1 MCQFMLK
8 NNCLFHN
15 SSTTQHRYYV
25 PFSLFINI
33 HLISFLGPLGPV
45 FSDKIKIMQLQLL
58 SMAESIPVDLLST
71 ILTAMSE
78 TIYRN
83 SVQNM
88 FKDSEQDM
96 FKDMKKDDSVEKQ
109 FSAILEEEEEEHVI
123 EEPIKSEEV
132 VENSSNYEVHTTVQ
146 ETTYSTD
153 DDVKLKEFIQME
165 LAAAEFENTLNSDKS
180 IDEPSSVDATE
191 AIVESISENRAVIFE
206 KSSSPENIVEEVA
219 ETIEILQTSEPVM
232 EVIEEVIEEIKQEVV
247 EDISIIEEVD
257 EIADTNKDEVP
268 NQDQIKEEIKEIQDI
283 AFIEQQELKEKEPP
297 KEIVEEPSVEVKP
310 EIVENSSEKH
320 EYTVQEKAHDLE
332 TFHDAAL
339 ETNIRE
345 LVPVSR
351 LKRFQKKFE
360 DNSVFVS
367 IKVKK
372 SDEKIKEPE
381 VIENVPIIQ
390 EVLEAYKK
398 HAAEQEAIIQE
409 ALIKQIV
416 QEEIVEDEETVIDE
430 IPNEIPIEESVIEIN
445 EPNEVTV
452 ELTFPNSNETNKDV
466 MEDSM
471 SSSYT
476 SDLSDKVNDVV
487 FLQPKIKDNVDFYE
501 NYAMDFNKN
510 IDSANDF
517 MKNKSINQR
526 LFNQQKVKTLDQ
538 SWQQLCE
545 NQKKVYK

>member
-1 MCQFMLK
+1 
-8 NNCLFHN
+8 
-15 SSTTQHRYYV
+15 
-25 PFSLFINI
+25 
-33 HLISFLGPLGPV
+33 
-45 FSDKIKIMQLQLL
+45 MQLQLL
-58 SMAESIPVDLLST
+58 SMAEAIPVDLLST

-109 FSAILEEEEEEHVI
+109 FSAILEEDEDENVI
-123 EEPIKSEEV
+123 EESIQCEEV
-132 VENSSNYEVHTTVQ
+132 VESSSNYEVHTTVQ
-146 ETTYSTD
+146 ETTYSTKED
-153 DDVKLKEFIQME
+153 DKVILNE
-165 LAAAEFENTLNSDKS
+165 LATEESANICES

-191 AIVESISENRAVIFE
+191 AIVESISEDRSTIFE
-206 KSSSPENIVEEVA
+206 KSSSPENIEEEVV
-219 ETIEILQTSEPVM
+219 ETIDIIQDSEPVM
-232 EVIEEVIEEIKQEVV
+232 EEIKQEVV
-247 EDISIIEEVD
+247 VEENSIIEEVVED
-257 EIADTNKDEVP
+257 ITETNKDEVP
-268 NQDQIKEEIKEIQDI
+268 NQDQIKEEIEEIKDVVI
-283 AFIEQQELKEKEPP
+283 PEEEVIEQQVTIDVEPST
-297 KEIVEEPSVEVKP
+297 EIVEEPSVEIKI
-310 EIVENSSEKH
+310 ETELNSSDKH
-320 EYTVQEKAHDLE
+320 EYTAQEKDHDLE
-332 TFHDAAL
+332 TFHDAII

-345 LVPVSR
+345 LVPVNR

-367 IKVKK
+367 IKLKK
-372 SDEKIKEPE
+372 SDEKMKEPE

-390 EVLEAYKK
+390 EVLETYKK
-398 HAAEQEAIIQE
+398 HAAEQAEAIIQE
-409 ALIKQIV
+409 ALIAQNV
-416 QEEIVEDEETVIDE
+416 QEEIVKDEETVIDE
-430 IPNEIPIEESVIEIN
+430 IPIEIQMEESLIEIN
-445 EPNEVTV
+445 EPNEITV

-476 SDLSDKVNDVV
+476 SDLSDKVTDVV

>member
-1 MCQFMLK
+1 
-8 NNCLFHN
+8 
-15 SSTTQHRYYV
+15 
-25 PFSLFINI
+25 
-33 HLISFLGPLGPV
+33 
-45 FSDKIKIMQLQLL
+45 MQLQLL

-109 FSAILEEEEEEHVI
+109 FSAILEEEEEEHVL

-146 ETTYSTD
+146 ETTYSTED
-153 DDVKLKEFIQME
+153 AKLKEFIQME
-165 LAAAEFENTLNSDKS
+165 LAAAEFENTLNNDKS

-191 AIVESISENRAVIFE
+191 AIVESISENRSVIFE
-206 KSSSPENIVEEVA
+206 KSSSPENIVEEVV

-232 EVIEEVIEEIKQEVV
+232 EVIEEVIEEIKQELV
-247 EDISIIEEVD
+247 EDISIIEEVL
-257 EIADTNKDEVP
+257 EITDANKDDVP
-268 NQDQIKEEIKEIQDI
+268 NQDQNKEEIEEIQDI
-283 AFIEQQELKEKEPP
+283 VIPQENVIEQQELKEEEPS

-332 TFHDAAL
+332 IFHDAVL

-367 IKVKK
+367 VKVKK

-381 VIENVPIIQ
+381 VIKNVPIIQ

-398 HAAEQEAIIQE
+398 HAAEQEAIIQA
-409 ALIKQIV
+409 ALIEEIV
-416 QEEIVEDEETVIDE
+416 QEEIVKDEETVIDE
-430 IPNEIPIEESVIEIN
+430 IPNEIPIEQSVIEIN
-445 EPNEVTV
+445 EPNEITV
-452 ELTFPNSNETNKDV
+452 ELTFPNSIETNKDV

-476 SDLSDKVNDVV
+476 SDLSDKINDVV

>member
-1 MCQFMLK
+1 
-8 NNCLFHN
+8 
-15 SSTTQHRYYV
+15 
-25 PFSLFINI
+25 
-33 HLISFLGPLGPV
+33 
-45 FSDKIKIMQLQLL
+45 MQLQLL

-109 FSAILEEEEEEHVI
+109 FSAILEEEEDEHFI
-123 EEPIKSEEV
+123 EETIKMEEV

-146 ETTYSTD
+146 ETTYTTEND
-153 DDVKLKEFIQME
+153 DKQQEFNQNE
-165 LAAAEFENTLNSDKS
+165 SATEESENTCNTDKS
-180 IDEPSSVDATE
+180 IDESSSVDVTE
-191 AIVESISENRAVIFE
+191 AIVEIISENRSDIFE
-206 KSSSPENIVEEVA
+206 KSSSPENIVEEVV
-219 ETIEILQTSEPVM
+219 ETVDILQDSEPIM
-232 EVIEEVIEEIKQEVV
+232 EEIEQEVV
-247 EDISIIEEVD
+247 EENSTIEETVDIS
-257 EIADTNKDEVP
+257 DTNKDKIP
-268 NQDQIKEEIKEIQDI
+268 NQDQIKEEIDQIKDI
-283 AFIEQQELKEKEPP
+283 VIPQEHIIEQQETIDVEPSKEV
-297 KEIVEEPSVEVKP
+297 VEEPSVEIATKT
-310 EIVENSSEKH
+310 ELNSSEKH
-320 EYTVQEKAHDLE
+320 EYTAQDKDHDLE
-332 TFHDAAL
+332 IFHDAII
-339 ETNIRE
+339 ETKLHE
-345 LVPVSR
+345 LVPVNR

-367 IKVKK
+367 IKLKK

-381 VIENVPIIQ
+381 VIEKVPIIQ
-390 EVLEAYKK
+390 EVLESFKK

-409 ALIKQIV
+409 ALIEKLV
-416 QEEIVEDEETVIDE
+416 QQEIVNDEETVIDE
-430 IPNEIPIEESVIEIN
+430 ISNEIQIEESLIEIN
-445 EPNEVTV
+445 EPNDITV
-452 ELTFPNSNETNKDV
+452 ELTFPNFNETNKDV

-526 LFNQQKVKTLDQ
+526 LFNQQKVKILDQ

-545 NQKKVYK
+545 NQKNVYQ

>member
-1 MCQFMLK
+1 
-8 NNCLFHN
+8 
-15 SSTTQHRYYV
+15 
-25 PFSLFINI
+25 
-33 HLISFLGPLGPV
+33 
-45 FSDKIKIMQLQLL
+45 MQLQLL

-83 SVQNM
+83 SVQNI

-109 FSAILEEEEEEHVI
+109 FSAILEEEEDEHVI

-132 VENSSNYEVHTTVQ
+132 DENTSNYEVHTTVQ
-146 ETTYSTD
+146 ETTYSTEED
-153 DDVKLKEFIQME
+153 DKLKEFIQNE
-165 LAAAEFENTLNSDKS
+165 LAAEESENAINNDKS
-180 IDEPSSVDATE
+180 IDEPSSDDSTE
-191 AIVESISENRAVIFE
+191 AIVESISENRADIFE
-206 KSSSPENIVEEVA
+206 KSSSPENIVEDVV
-219 ETIEILQTSEPVM
+219 ETIEIMQTSEPVM
-232 EVIEEVIEEIKQEVV
+232 EEVIEEIKQEIV
-247 EDISIIEEVD
+247 EEISIIDEVV
-257 EIADTNKDEVP
+257 EISDTNKDEVP
-268 NQDQIKEEIKEIQDI
+268 NQDQIKEEIEEIKDI
-283 AFIEQQELKEKEPP
+283 EIPQEIVIEQQELKEAIDNEPSKEVV
-297 KEIVEEPSVEVKP
+297 KEPSVEVKA
-310 EIVENSSEKH
+310 EIELNSSEKH

-332 TFHDAAL
+332 TFHDAVL
-339 ETNIRE
+339 ETNIHE
-345 LVPVSR
+345 LVPVNR

-372 SDEKIKEPE
+372 SDDKIKEPE

-390 EVLEAYKK
+390 EVLESYKK
-398 HAAEQEAIIQE
+398 NAAEQEAIIQE
-409 ALIKQIV
+409 ALIEKIV

-430 IPNEIPIEESVIEIN
+430 IPNEIPIEESLIEIN
-445 EPNEVTV
+445 EPNEITV

-476 SDLSDKVNDVV
+476 SDLSDKVTDVV

-501 NYAMDFNKN
+501 NYELNFTKN
-510 IDSANDF
+510 IESANDF

>member
-1 MCQFMLK
+1 
-8 NNCLFHN
+8 
-15 SSTTQHRYYV
+15 
-25 PFSLFINI
+25 
-33 HLISFLGPLGPV
+33 
-45 FSDKIKIMQLQLL
+45 
-58 SMAESIPVDLLST
+58 MAESIPVDLLST

-109 FSAILEEEEEEHVI
+109 FSAILEEEEDEHVI

-132 VENSSNYEVHTTVQ
+132 DENSSNYEVHTTVQ
-146 ETTYSTD
+146 ETTYSTEED
-153 DDVKLKEFIQME
+153 DKLKEFIQNE
-165 LAAAEFENTLNSDKS
+165 LAAEESENTLNNDKS
-180 IDEPSSVDATE
+180 IDEQSSVDSTE
-191 AIVESISENRAVIFE
+191 AIVECISENRADIFE
-206 KSSSPENIVEEVA
+206 KSSSPENIVEDVV
-219 ETIEILQTSEPVM
+219 ETIEIMETSEPVM
-232 EVIEEVIEEIKQEVV
+232 EQVVDEIKQEIV
-247 EDISIIEEVD
+247 EEISIIEEFA
-257 EIADTNKDEVP
+257 EISDTNKDDVP
-268 NQDQIKEEIKEIQDI
+268 NQDQIKEEIEEIKDIEIPEENVIEVKEAIVD
-283 AFIEQQELKEKEPP
+283 EPT
-297 KEIVEEPSVEVKP
+297 KEIVEEPSVEVKT
-310 EIVENSSEKH
+310 EIELNSSEKH

-332 TFHDAAL
+332 TFHDAVL
-339 ETNIRE
+339 ETNIHE
-345 LVPVSR
+345 LVPVNR

-372 SDEKIKEPE
+372 SDDKIKEPE

-390 EVLEAYKK
+390 EVLESYKK
-398 HAAEQEAIIQE
+398 NAAEQEAIIQE
-409 ALIKQIV
+409 ALIEKIV
-416 QEEIVEDEETVIDE
+416 QEEIVEDEETVVDE
-430 IPNEIPIEESVIEIN
+430 IPNEIPIEESLIEIN
-445 EPNEVTV
+445 EPNEITV

-476 SDLSDKVNDVV
+476 SDLSDKVTDVV

-501 NYAMDFNKN
+501 NYELNFTKN
-510 IDSANDF
+510 IESANDF

>member
-1 MCQFMLK
+1 M
-8 NNCLFHN
+8 
-15 SSTTQHRYYV
+15 
-25 PFSLFINI
+25 
-33 HLISFLGPLGPV
+33 ISFLGPLGPV
-45 FSDKIKIMQLQLL
+45 FSDKIKTMQLQLL

-71 ILTAMSE
+71 MLTAMSE

-83 SVQNM
+83 SVQNI
-88 FKDSEQDM
+88 FKDSAQDM

-109 FSAILEEEEEEHVI
+109 FSAILEEEEEEYVI
-123 EEPIKSEEV
+123 EKPIKSEEV
-132 VENSSNYEVHTTVQ
+132 DENSSNYEVHTTVQ
-146 ETTYSTD
+146 ETTYSIKED
-153 DDVKLKEFIQME
+153 DKLQDFIQNE
-165 LAAAEFENTLNSDKS
+165 LVAEESENTLNDDKS
-180 IDEPSSVDATE
+180 IDEPSSVETTE
-191 AIVESISENRAVIFE
+191 AIVESISENRADIFE
-206 KSSSPENIVEEVA
+206 KSSPEKIVV
-219 ETIEILQTSEPVM
+219 ETIEIMLTSEPV
-232 EVIEEVIEEIKQEVV
+232 IEEVLEEINQEIV
-247 EDISIIEEVD
+247 EEFSIIEEVV
-257 EIADTNKDEVP
+257 EISDTNKDEVP
-268 NQDQIKEEIKEIQDI
+268 NQDQIKEEIEETKDI
-283 AFIEQQELKEKEPP
+283 AIPQENVIEHQELKEAIDNEPS
-297 KEIVEEPSVEVKP
+297 KEIVEVKT
-310 EIVENSSEKH
+310 EIELNSSEKH

-332 TFHDAAL
+332 TFHDAVL
-339 ETNIRE
+339 ETNIHE
-345 LVPVSR
+345 LVPVNR

-372 SDEKIKEPE
+372 SDEKVREPE

-390 EVLEAYKK
+390 EVLESFKK

-409 ALIKQIV
+409 ALIEKIV
-416 QEEIVEDEETVIDE
+416 QEEIVKDEETVIDE
-430 IPNEIPIEESVIEIN
+430 IPNEIPIEDTFIEIN
-445 EPNEVTV
+445 EPNEITV

-476 SDLSDKVNDVV
+476 SDLSDKVTDVV

-501 NYAMDFNKN
+501 NYELNFTKN